1 MNSITI
7 DSTQCR
13 TTLCQLCAQAGTD
26 KTPFNL
32 NGHRHPYTAPYS
44 LFFEPLRHKP
54 IKFAEVGVFR
64 GASVRVWRSFFS
76 QAKVYGYDND
86 EPNLAYIRSLNL
98 PNTVLHTLDASKAEN
113 IIERFQDDT
122 KDGELF
128 DVILD
133 DASHSMEDQCLMI
146 KTALPFLKKGGLL
159 IIEDIFREQ
168 PMEDFQPVYE
178 SVRHLVSF
186 QTFIRCDH
194 ALRFSPG
201 WDNDRLLVFVRN

>member
-7 DSTQCR
+7 ESTQCKS
-13 TTLCQLCAQAGTD
+13 TLCHLCAQAGTD
-26 KTPFNL
+26 KCPYNL
-32 NGHRHPYTAPYS
+32 HGHRHPYTAPYS
-44 LFFEPLRHKP
+44 LFFEPLKHRP

-64 GASVRVWRSFFS
+64 GSSVKVWRSFFS
-76 QAKVYGYDND
+76 EAKIYGYDND
-86 EPNLAYIRSLNL
+86 EPNLQYIRDMKL
-98 PNTVLHTLDASKAEN
+98 PNTFLYSLDASKGEN
-113 IIERFQDDT
+113 IVARFQEDT
-122 KDGELF
+122 QDGDLF

-168 PMEDFQPVYE
+168 PMEDFQPAFDQVK
-178 SVRHLVSF
+178 HLVSF

-194 ALRFSPG
+194 TLRYSPG